1 MELKLSFQGKQVVIS
16 NAKFENRFIGCDTI
30 TVDGK
35 IIYQINRYNNINNN
49 FLFLTTLDCF
59 INYYYFILIGE
70 SKNGQN

>member
-1 MELKLSFQGKQVVIS
+1 MELKLSFENKQVTIS

-35 IIYQINRYNNINNN
+35 VIYQINRYNNIKNN
-49 FLFLTTLDCF
+49 FLFITRLDCF

-70 SKNGQN
+70 SK